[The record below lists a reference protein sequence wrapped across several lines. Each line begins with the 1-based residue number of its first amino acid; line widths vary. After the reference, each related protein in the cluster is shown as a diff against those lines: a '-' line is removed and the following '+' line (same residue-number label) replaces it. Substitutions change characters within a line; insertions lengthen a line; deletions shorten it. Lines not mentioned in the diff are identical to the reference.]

1 MDGLKEQVRS
11 CRDLPMLQPQPPVM
25 EQQLLD
31 VPQHVQLCGA
41 GAPSI
46 TPNPLGS
53 LGGES

>member
-11 CRDLPMLQPQPPVM
+11 CRDFPMLQPQPPLM

-31 VPQHVQLCGA
+31 VPQHLQLCGA

-53 LGGES
+53 LGG